1 MDYRIFWTHIWFL
14 VSFSDSVHSK
24 AFTEMSK
31 IYLRSLFKSVGKS
44 ITLGARLPMFLS
56 G

>member
-24 AFTEMSK
+24 AITGMSN
-31 IYLRSLFKSVGKS
+31 IYPRSTFKSVGKS
-44 ITLGARLPMFLS
+44 IILGARPPNAFL
-56 G
+56 